1 MKIGIRPFSA
11 SDAEALHQAV
21 LESVEHV
28 SAWLPWCTPDYS
40 IEDARQWASGAVK
53 SWNGGT
59 DYRFVIE
66 DTDTASFLGSVGIN
80 HVSQH
85 RVGNFGYWVRK
96 TALNQGVCTTGG
108 RLAIRF
114 AFDKLGFQRL
124 EIQVPIDNHAS
135 NAVAAK
141 LGGVYEGIFRN
152 KLILK
157 GLSSPAMCYS
167 IVPSDYAH

>member
-1 MKIGIRPFSA
+1 MKIAVRPLTA
-11 SDAEALHQAV
+11 SDAQVFHQAV

-28 SAWLPWCTPDYS
+28 SEWLPWCSPYYS
-40 IEDARQWASGAVK
+40 IEDARQWASNAVE

-66 DTDTASFLGSVGIN
+66 DTDSATFLGSCGIN

-96 TALNQGVCTTGG
+96 TALNQGVCTAAS

-114 AFDKLGFQRL
+114 AFEELGFQRL
-124 EIQVPIDNHAS
+124 EVQVPIDNHAS

-167 IVPSDYAH
+167 IIPSDYTH